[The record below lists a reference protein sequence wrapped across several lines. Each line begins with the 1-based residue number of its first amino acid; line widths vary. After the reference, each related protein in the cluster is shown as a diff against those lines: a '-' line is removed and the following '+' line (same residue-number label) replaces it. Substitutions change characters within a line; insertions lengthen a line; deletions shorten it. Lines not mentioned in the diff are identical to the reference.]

1 MAKHSIRR
9 YCIYSLLAVVP
20 FGFLFK
26 FYSELGRRWFNDYG
40 AGLFYEIF
48 WILIVFLILP
58 KKKLVNKIP
67 LWVFLITCALE
78 VLQLW
83 HPKSLETIRSSF
95 IGAALIGTTFSWW
108 DFPHYAVG
116 RYLGWL
122 WIRWLNEREK
132 LGGLSGSMF

>member
-1 MAKHSIRR
+1 MSKYSIRK

-20 FGFLFK
+20 LGFLFK
-26 FYSELGRRWFNDYG
+26 FYSGPGRRWFNDFG

-83 HPKSLETIRSSF
+83 HPKFLEAIRSFF

-108 DFPHYAVG
+108 DFPHYAIG
-116 RYLGWL
+116 CYLGWL
-122 WIRWLNEREK
+122 WIIWLNERK
-132 LGGLSGSMF
+132 KMGSLSGSMC

>member
-1 MAKHSIRR
+1 MSKYAIRK

-20 FGFLFK
+20 LGFLFK
-26 FYSELGRRWFNDYG
+26 FYSGPGRGWFNDFG

-78 VLQLW
+78 LLQLW
-83 HPKSLETIRSSF
+83 HPKILQTIRSFF

-108 DFPHYAVG
+108 DFPHYAIG
-116 RYLGWL
+116 CYLGWL
-122 WIRWLNEREK
+122 WLRWLGVLEK
-132 LGGLSGSMF
+132 

>member
-1 MAKHSIRR
+1 MAKYSVRK
-9 YCIYSLLAVVP
+9 YCIYSLLAVVSL
-20 FGFLFK
+20 GFLFK
-26 FYSELGRRWFNDYG
+26 FYSGTGRRWFNDFG

-48 WILIVFLILP
+48 WILLVFLILP

-83 HPKSLETIRSSF
+83 HPKFLETIRSYF

-108 DFPHYAVG
+108 DFPHYAIG
-116 RYLGWL
+116 CYLGWL
-122 WIRWLNEREK
+122 WIIWLNEREK
-132 LGGLSGSMF
+132 MGDLFGPMF